1 MSPMHHHFMAGLER
15 LTGWADLLDEINV
28 FPIADGDTGR
38 NLILSLSP
46 LRQLSDDPREA
57 VRQLMFAARG
67 NSGNIAARFLSG
79 LLTTDTWASFPD
91 AVRQAATDA
100 RQAIHDP
107 MPGTMLS
114 VFDTLMAALPSKMG
128 FPSASDVNRILDAL
142 AHTVRHTP
150 DHLEKLQQAGVVDA
164 GALGMYLFFE
174 GFFSPLMGNVNPI
187 APPSARFN
195 GLLKIS
201 DSFTDIPEDTWC
213 VDAVVRLDSRNPQRE
228 KSLYSNSDSTI
239 VISEDGYAKIH
250 LHTHD
255 PDKWRQTASSLGEVI
270 AWNDD
275 NINRQM
281 AEFLTNPTTTAI
293 HIMTDAAGS
302 VTRRDARRL
311 GMTLLDS
318 YINFEGKSLPETR
331 TSYQHLYAALRAG
344 QPASTAQ
351 ASDYERHACYQSVM
365 TRHERVLYLC
375 VGSVYTGN
383 YQTVMDWK
391 SRHDPDDRLTV
402 IDTGTASG
410 RLGLLALTIA
420 RFAARSTDPEVVI
433 QLARRMI
440 NQCDE
445 YVFLDRLKYLAA
457 GGRLSKSSAFFGD
470 ALRFKPVIRPMA
482 TGAEKVAVVKSRPAQ
497 LAFALKQLRTGQ
509 THPARLIIM
518 IEYSD
523 NLDWIQTT
531 VHPEV
536 KKHFPDAQILIQPL
550 SLTSGTHMGP
560 GTWAVAFLTDPAD
573 ENAR

>member
-1 MSPMHHHFMAGLER
+1 MIPMHDHFIAGLER
-15 LTGWADLLDEINV
+15 LSGWSDLLDEINV

-46 LRQLSDDPREA
+46 LRQLSEDPGKTI
-57 VRQLMFAARG
+57 RQLMFAARG

-79 LLTTDTWASFPD
+79 LLTTDTWVSLPD

-100 RQAIHDP
+100 RQAIHNP
-107 MPGTMLS
+107 VPGTMLS
-114 VFDTLMAALPSKMG
+114 VFDTLGATLSSKSG
-128 FPSASDVNRILDAL
+128 PPSASDVNRILDAL

-150 DHLEKLQQAGVVDA
+150 DHLEKLKRAGVVDA

-174 GFFSPLMGNVNPI
+174 GFFSPLMNNAHTIV
-187 APPSARFN
+187 PPSARFN
-195 GLLKIS
+195 GQLKIS
-201 DSFTDIPEDTWC
+201 DSFTDTPEDTWC
-213 VDAVVRLDSRNPQRE
+213 VDAVVRLDDDDPQWE
-228 KSLYSNSDSTI
+228 KKLHSDGDSTI
-239 VISEDGYAKIH
+239 VISENGYAKIH

-255 PDKWRQTASSLGEVI
+255 PNKWRQTASSLGEI
-270 AWNDD
+270 ISWNDD

-281 AEFLTNPTTTAI
+281 AEFKTDPAATAI

-311 GMTLLDS
+311 KMTLLDS

-331 TSYQHLYAALRAG
+331 TPHQQLYAALRAG
-344 QPASTAQ
+344 KTATTAQ

-365 TRHERVLYLC
+365 ARHDRVLYLC

-391 SRHDPDDRLTV
+391 SRHDPDNRLTV

-410 RLGLLALTIA
+410 RLGLLALTVA
-420 RFAARSTDPEVVI
+420 RFATHATDPEEVI
-433 QLARRMI
+433 QLARRTI
-440 NQCDE
+440 DQCDE

-470 ALRFKPVIRPMA
+470 AFRFKPVIRPMA
-482 TGAEKVAVVKSRPAQ
+482 TGAEKIAVVKSRSAQ
-497 LAFALKQLRTGQ
+497 LAFALKQLRKGK
-509 THPARLIIM
+509 THPGRLMIM
-518 IEYSD
+518 LEYAD

-531 VHPEV
+531 VRPEI
-536 KKHFPDAQILIQPL
+536 KKQFPEAHILIQPL

-560 GTWAVAFLTDPAD
+560 GTWAVAFLTDPPD
-573 ENAR
+573 KIPR